1 MDYSYKVCK
10 TYSYTHQAEMD
21 LNKLKNEGI
30 DAYLSDKNMG
40 SFSFLGA
47 ATGGVKIHV
56 AEKDIKRA
64 QEILSENQPQ
74 SSNGK

>member
-1 MDYSYKVCK
+1 
-10 TYSYTHQAEMD
+10 MD

-30 DAYLSDKNMG
+30 EAYLSDANMG

-56 AEKDIKRA
+56 AEKDLEHA
-64 QEILSENQPQ
+64 QEVLPDKQ
-74 SSNGK
+74 SQSGD